1 MGRVGPAGTHAPPPQ
16 RPSSVGEGAAALGA
30 RPVRGRGWGASPPP
44 TPSGAGPAVSPAG
57 RPRPASSHPRGLRAG
72 EGRRGSRQPAIAARR
87 PTAHLPAVF
96 AVAAPTAAPSSSPPR
111 ARAAAGASRNCGQAL
126 TAAGT
131 RCVEEPGP
139 RDWSAEAAGGRSG
152 ATGEAPNCRCESA
165 PLRFPLSASRP
176 EGEDTR
182 AAAARTGTSLA
193 RFPPQPARR
202 PHRCLPLPLPHC
214 SQGRSAQAR

>member
-1 MGRVGPAGTHAPPPQ
+1 M
-16 RPSSVGEGAAALGA
+16 GA

-44 TPSGAGPAVSPAG
+44 TPSTAGPEVSPAG
-57 RPRPASSHPRGLRAG
+57 RDPRAPTLAARGPPPPCLRAG
-72 EGRRGSRQPAIAARR
+72 DRRRVARQSAIAARR
-87 PTAHLPAVF
+87 PAAHLPAVF
-96 AVAAPTAAPSSSPPR
+96 AVAAQTAAPSSSPPR
-111 ARAAAGASRNCGQAL
+111 AQAAAGASRNWGQAL
-126 TAAGT
+126 TAAGA

-152 ATGEAPNCRCESA
+152 APREAPRCRCESA

-176 EGEDTR
+176 EGEGTP

-202 PHRCLPLPLPHC
+202 PHRCLPPPLPHC
-214 SQGRSAQAR
+214 A